1 MKKHIVL
8 VHAGKKI
15 FECKICDKNF
25 ANKFTL
31 TTHTASVHE
40 ERKAYKS

>member
-1 MKKHIVL
+1 MKKHIAS
-8 VHAGKKI
+8 VHAGKKL

-31 TTHTASVHE
+31 TTQYNYCIS
-40 ERKAYKS
+40 S

>member
-1 MKKHIVL
+1 MKKHIAS
-8 VHAGKKI
+8 VHAGKKL
-15 FECKICDKNF
+15 FERRICDKNF

-40 ERKAYKS
+40 DRKAYKC

>member
-1 MKKHIVL
+1 MKQRRRTTNSRVSL
-8 VHAGKKI
+8 
-15 FECKICDKNF
+15 KICDKNF

-40 ERKAYKS
+40 DRKAYKC

>member
-1 MKKHIVL
+1 MKKHIAS
-8 VHAGKKI
+8 VHAGKKL

-40 ERKAYKS
+40 DRKAYKC